1 MDYLSGLVPFIVIAV
16 AFYFLILRP
25 MQARKRAQ
33 ASMQSGLVVGVRI
46 MTTSG
51 IFGTVVG
58 VEGDL
63 VRLEIAPGVV
73 MEILGAAVA
82 RVIVPESA
90 EAASS
95 SDDIPEGEH

>member
-1 MDYLSGLVPFIVIAV
+1 MPFVLLAV
-16 AFYFLILRP
+16 VFYFLILRP

-51 IFGTVVG
+51 IFGTVIG
-58 VEGDL
+58 VVDDI
-63 VRLEIAPGVV
+63 VRVEIAPGVV
-73 MEILGAAVA
+73 IELLGAAIA

-90 EAASS
+90 EAASTP
-95 SDDIPEGEH
+95 DDLPEGEH

>member
-1 MDYLSGLVPFIVIAV
+1 MDYLSGLLPFVLLAV
-16 AFYFLILRP
+16 VFYFLILRP

-51 IFGTVVG
+51 IFGTVIG
-58 VEGDL
+58 VVDDI
-63 VRLEIAPGVV
+63 VRVEIAPGVV
-73 MEILGAAVA
+73 IELLGAAIA

-90 EAASS
+90 EAASTP
-95 SDDIPEGEH
+95 DDLPEGEH

>member
-1 MDYLSGLVPFIVIAV
+1 VDYLSGLVPFVLLAV
-16 AFYFLILRP
+16 VFYFLILRP

-58 VEGDL
+58 IDKDL
-63 VRLEIAPGVV
+63 VRIEIAPGVV
-73 MEILGAAVA
+73 IEVLAAAIA

-90 EAASS
+90 EAASTP
-95 SDDIPEGEH
+95 DEQQEGEH

>member
-1 MDYLSGLVPFIVIAV
+1 MDYLSGLLPFVLLAV
-16 AFYFLILRP
+16 VFYFLILRP

-58 VEGDL
+58 VVDDI
-63 VRLEIAPGVV
+63 VRVEIAPGVV
-73 MEILGAAVA
+73 IELLGAAIA

-90 EAASS
+90 EAASTP
-95 SDDIPEGEH
+95 DDLPEGEH